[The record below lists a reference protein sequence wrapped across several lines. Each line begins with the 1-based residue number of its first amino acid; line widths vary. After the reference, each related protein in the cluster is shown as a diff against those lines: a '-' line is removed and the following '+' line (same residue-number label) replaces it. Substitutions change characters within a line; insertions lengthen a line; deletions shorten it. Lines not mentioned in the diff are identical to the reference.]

1 MLNVHAII
9 IGNNNYEQ
17 ATKLVNA
24 VNDSQGVE
32 QMFKKLGYSTTLIN
46 DFKRENI
53 ADILS
58 DLEDKLKTNVEVA
71 IFYFAGHAFEVDNN
85 NYIAPIDC
93 PLGSRDKSNCTHYSL
108 RLKEIID
115 IFDKSKCSIKIII
128 LDACRNDPFGEDD
141 RGEGS
146 ISLAPIN
153 VTKGYI
159 IAYSTSP
166 GRKASDSPE
175 RKNSIYTEAFLS
187 HLSEKHLPI
196 ESFFKNV
203 RETVYALSEGRQV
216 PWEHTSLIGQFC
228 FNQGQI
234 GYHEYEYDEE
244 AIKDSKYIGRG
255 TDVDIII
262 SELRS
267 CNYNKQNPAINKF
280 QHQIDPRTV
289 DKNQQ
294 FVIGRN
300 ILQACENAF
309 DVGSYMNDLVANIL
323 KYQTA
328 DGKNHILNGILFEIY
343 FNSHG
348 ELRTDGFK
356 ANRIEKIFA
365 LQYDPRF
372 ANSFHFICDL
382 LAPYQDLIPYMPNGT
397 GRKLSVVVDF
407 EHKEGDDGFGNP
419 QAYNIINKIVVGT
432 RDITH
437 IMRYRF
443 YVQNATK
450 DALTKAIAA
459 QVIALSNDI
468 QFNPDI
474 PNDNLY
480 ISK

>member
-1 MLNVHAII
+1 MNTHALI

-24 VNDSQGVE
+24 INDAHGVE
-32 QMFKKLGYSTTLIN
+32 QMFKKLEFSTTLVN

-58 DLEDKLKTNVEVA
+58 SLEDMLKTNIEAV

-93 PLGSRDKSNCTHYSL
+93 PLASHDKSNCTHYSL

-115 IFDKSKCSIKIII
+115 IFDKSKCSVKIII
-128 LDACRNDPFGEDD
+128 LDACRNDPFGEDG
-141 RGEGS
+141 RGEGTV
-146 ISLAPIN
+146 SLAPIN

-166 GRKASDSPE
+166 GRKASDSPD

-187 HLSEKHLPI
+187 HLNEKHLPI

-203 RETVYALSEGRQV
+203 RETVYALSGGRQV
-216 PWEHTSLIGQFC
+216 PWEHTSLIGQYC
-228 FNQGQI
+228 FNQGQV
-234 GYHEYEYDEE
+234 GYQEYSYDEE

-255 TDVDIII
+255 TDIDMII

-267 CNYNKQNPAINKF
+267 CNYNKQNPAIGKF
-280 QHQIDPRTV
+280 QYKIDPRTV

-300 ILQACENAF
+300 ILQCCESAF
-309 DVGSYMNDLVANIL
+309 DVGSYVNNLEVNII
-323 KYQTA
+323 KYQTK
-328 DGKNHILNGILFEIY
+328 DGENHILNGILFEIY
-343 FNSHG
+343 FDSRG
-348 ELRTDGFK
+348 ELRTEGFK
-356 ANRIEKIFA
+356 AYRIDKIFA
-365 LQYDPRF
+365 LQYDKRF
-372 ANSFHFICDL
+372 TKSFQFICDL
-382 LAPYQDLIPYMPNGT
+382 LAPYQDFILYLPNGS
-397 GRKLSVVVDF
+397 GRKLSVAVEF
-407 EHKEGDDGFGNP
+407 EHKEGNDFWGNP
-419 QAYNIINKIVVGT
+419 QVYNIINKIIVGT
-432 RDITH
+432 RDITQ
-437 IMRYRF
+437 IMKIRF
-443 YVQNATK
+443 YIQNATK
-450 DALTKAIAA
+450 DALTNAIAA
-459 QVIALSNDI
+459 QVTALSNDI

>member
-1 MLNVHAII
+1 MNTHALI

-17 ATKLVNA
+17 ATRLVNA
-24 VNDSQGVE
+24 INDAQGVE
-32 QMFKKLGYSTTLIN
+32 QMFKKLGYSTTLVN

-58 DLEDKLKTNVEVA
+58 GLEDILKTNIEAV

-93 PLGSRDKSNCTHYSL
+93 PLASQDKNNCTHYSL
-108 RLKEIID
+108 KLKEIID
-115 IFDKSKCSIKIII
+115 IFDRSKCSVKIII
-128 LDACRNDPFGEDD
+128 LDACRNDPFGKDG
-141 RGEGS
+141 RGEGT
-146 ISLAPIN
+146 IGLAPIN

-166 GRKASDSPE
+166 GRKANDSPDK
-175 RKNSIYTEAFLS
+175 KNSIYTEAFLS
-187 HLSEKHLPI
+187 HLNEKHLPI

-203 RETVYALSEGRQV
+203 RETVYALSGGRQV

-234 GYHEYEYDEE
+234 GYQEYPYDEE

-255 TDVDIII
+255 TEVDMII

-267 CNYNKQNPAINKF
+267 CNYNKQNPAINIF
-280 QHQIDPRTV
+280 QHKIDPRTV

-300 ILQACENAF
+300 ILQSCESAF
-309 DVGSYMNDLVANIL
+309 DVGSYVDNLEANII
-323 KYQTA
+323 KYQTR
-328 DGKNHILNGILFEIY
+328 DGENHILNGMLFEIY
-343 FNSHG
+343 YDSRG
-348 ELRTDGFK
+348 ELRIEGFK
-356 ANRIEKIFA
+356 AHRIEKIFA
-365 LQYDPRF
+365 LQYYKRF
-372 ANSFHFICDL
+372 AKSFQFICEL
-382 LAPYQDLIPYMPNGT
+382 LAPYQDYILYMPNGS
-397 GRKLSVVVDF
+397 GRKLSVAVEF
-407 EHKEGDDGFGNP
+407 EHKEGKDPWENP
-419 QAYNIINKIVVGT
+419 QVYNLINKIVVGT

-437 IMRYRF
+437 TMKYRF
-443 YVQNATK
+443 YIQNATK
-450 DALTKAIAA
+450 DALTNAIAA
-459 QVIALSNDI
+459 QVTALSNDI

-480 ISK
+480 INK